1 MYLINLSE
9 PRGRT
14 LALPLSALGPCL
26 CLVEQ
31 PPERVLAPVLVEQRM
46 GCLQN
51 QTSVSAHKRK
61 LQCRAA
67 RGPPRCPSPPR
78 PRPRAETWRRTARA
92 APATSLARRS
102 AARGRRTARPLRR
115 PAGRTRQ
122 SPRRPRRTRAPP
134 TREESRCAVAR
145 TDANAAAARLCPAN
159 ASSKAS
165 CEQGSVWEV
174 SRECLGKRLVEGV
187 V

>member
-46 GCLQN
+46 GRLQS

-61 LQCRAA
+61 LSAAPRGERAA
-67 RGPPRCPSPPR
+67 SLPKPAPS
-78 PRPRAETWRRTARA
+78 
-92 APATSLARRS
+92 
-102 AARGRRTARPLRR
+102 
-115 PAGRTRQ
+115 
-122 SPRRPRRTRAPP
+122 
-134 TREESRCAVAR
+134 
-145 TDANAAAARLCPAN
+145 AAARRNVA
-159 ASSKAS
+159 
-165 CEQGSVWEV
+165 
-174 SRECLGKRLVEGV
+174 
-187 V
+187 